1 MLDGFQIKTIAG
13 HSKALP
19 FFMVVIS
26 LAGPRENNEWLL
38 GPEAEYRSL
47 AYTIAE
53 LIWIKQMMS
62 KLHSPLLSSRLL
74 LCDNIGAIFMTK
86 NPVIRTRSKHIALD
100 FHIIKEQVEAKEL
113 QISPVFS
120 VDKVVDIFTKPL
132 HKDRLTTLR
141 HKLQIRP
148 DFELVG
154 GNKGTFY
161 V

>member
-1 MLDGFQIKTIAG
+1 M
-13 HSKALP
+13 H
-19 FFMVVIS
+19 
-26 LAGPRENNEWLL
+26 E
-38 GPEAEYRSL
+38 
-47 AYTIAE
+47 
-53 LIWIKQMMS
+53 
-62 KLHSPLLSSRLL
+62 LHSPLLRSPLL

-86 NPVIRTRSKHIALD
+86 NLVIRTRSKHIDLD
-100 FHIIKEQVEAKEL
+100 FHFIKEQVEAKEL